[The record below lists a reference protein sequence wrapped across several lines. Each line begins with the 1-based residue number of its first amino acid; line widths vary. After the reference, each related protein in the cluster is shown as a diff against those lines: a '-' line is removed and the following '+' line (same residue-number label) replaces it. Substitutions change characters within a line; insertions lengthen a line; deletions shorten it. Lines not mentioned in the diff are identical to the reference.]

1 MFSEEYLRKEQE
13 FMDRRD
19 ALCEY
24 VPPTLCDCSACPTR
38 DLCKWLEDN
47 NPLIHVE
54 RRLNHNAAGIPG
66 LPGNHRAAQPSIP

>member
-24 VPPTLCDCSACPTR
+24 VPPTLCDCSACPAM
-38 DLCKWLEDN
+38 DLCKWLDDN
-47 NPLIHVE
+47 NQLLHPE
-54 RRLNHNAAGIPG
+54 RR
-66 LPGNHRAAQPSIP
+66 